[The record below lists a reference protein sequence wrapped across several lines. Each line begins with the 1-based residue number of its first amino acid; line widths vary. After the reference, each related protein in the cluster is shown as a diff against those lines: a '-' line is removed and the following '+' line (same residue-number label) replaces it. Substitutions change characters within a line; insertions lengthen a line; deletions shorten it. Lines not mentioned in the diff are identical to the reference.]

1 MYFIYILTL
10 NWRPLRIECRVGTS
24 RVILLFEFGR
34 APAVDGQGLREEL
47 VILSH
52 RPRPLK
58 RVVDVGISKHF

>member
-1 MYFIYILTL
+1 MYFSYILTL

-34 APAVDGQGLREEL
+34 APVDGQGLREEL

-52 RPRPLK
+52 KPRPKK